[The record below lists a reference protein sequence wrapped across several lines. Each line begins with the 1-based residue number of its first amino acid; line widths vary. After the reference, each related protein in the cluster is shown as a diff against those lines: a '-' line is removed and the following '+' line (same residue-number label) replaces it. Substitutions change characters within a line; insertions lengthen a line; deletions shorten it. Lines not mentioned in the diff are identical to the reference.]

1 MMEEE
6 KSIEKRIH
14 ALEVQV
20 RKHEKNVRALK
31 VIVFIL
37 VLSTTLLSVRITKT
51 NYTLINFME
60 SQLKLDELLTR
71 FDSFVSDRIR

>member
-1 MMEEE
+1 MEEE
-6 KSIEKRIH
+6 KSIENRIH

-20 RKHEKNVRALK
+20 QKHEKNVRNLK

-60 SQLKLDELLTR
+60 SQLELDELLIR
-71 FDSFVSDRIR
+71 FNRLFDII